1 MEGHEAIRLDHYAI
15 SYLGSPYAGTGRPR
29 WMARLRD
36 RRSVCST
43 YGFGGIPVRSNT
55 AARKNPHSLA
65 FNSPASSYASG
76 RKFYAQ
82 VDLLLPALP
91 SSA

>member
-36 RRSVCST
+36 RRS
-43 YGFGGIPVRSNT
+43 
-55 AARKNPHSLA
+55 ALLM
-65 FNSPASSYASG
+65 ASVASQLG
-76 RKFYAQ
+76 PTLQHAKPRT
-82 VDLLLPALP
+82 V
-91 SSA
+91 